1 MNATK
6 KITPSGDYTRRML
19 RRLPWLA
26 DLAPVHRPYFHGAFR
41 EPKETLTINAGD
53 LVITPTAKS
62 KRRPTS
68 SKPFGKISL
77 FLYVRFGS
85 RAVPELRS
93 LKLGDH

>member
-6 KITPSGDYTRRML
+6 KIIPSSDYNKRIF

-26 DLAPVHRPYFHGAFR
+26 DLAPVHRPYFQEAFR
-41 EPKETLTINAGD
+41 EPKETFTINACD
-53 LVITPTAKS
+53 LVIRPTAKP
-62 KRRPTS
+62 KRRS
-68 SKPFGKISL
+68 IKRKPFGKISQ

-93 LKLGDH
+93 LKPGGH

>member
-6 KITPSGDYTRRML
+6 KIEPSGDYTSRML

-41 EPKETLTINAGD
+41 EPKESLTIKSGD
-53 LVITPTAKS
+53 LVVTPKAKPMG
-62 KRRPTS
+62 RPTP

-93 LKLGDH
+93 LKSGGY

>member
-1 MNATK
+1 MNGTK
-6 KITPSGDYTRRML
+6 KIIPSSAYTKRIF

-26 DLAPVHRPYFHGAFR
+26 DLAPVHRPYFHETFR

-53 LVITPTAKS
+53 LVITPMAKPM
-62 KRRPTS
+62 RRPS
-68 SKPFGKISL
+68 SRKPLGKTSL

-93 LKLGDH
+93 LKPSGH